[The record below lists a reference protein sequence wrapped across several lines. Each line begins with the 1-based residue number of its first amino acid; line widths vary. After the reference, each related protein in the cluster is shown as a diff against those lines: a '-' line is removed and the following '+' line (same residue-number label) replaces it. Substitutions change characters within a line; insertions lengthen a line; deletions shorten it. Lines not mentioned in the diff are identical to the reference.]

1 MNSDTVALLQDM
13 YRLARVQAT
22 LGKQDMSL
30 DLDWAKL
37 RLRIEKVLVREGLE
51 IPERIEVSEEEDVD
65 GA

>member
-13 YRLARVQAT
+13 YRLAHVQAT